1 MDEVPVQYFQ
11 TVTAIEL
18 AVAGGLLFQI
28 SFFRPRAATDPD
40 ALPNPW
46 LRLVIAIVIG
56 ATLFGS
62 LHAIRTGGS
71 TGAAVAVTT
80 GLAISLVPILLRSLP
95 PLVTSDDPA
104 TSRHAS
110 TTVGL
115 GLYVVAVIA
124 VIVTIVD

>member
-11 TVTAIEL
+11 TITAIEL

-28 SFFRPRAATDPD
+28 SFFGPRANADPD

-46 LRLVIAIVIG
+46 LRLSIAIVIG

-62 LHAIRTGGS
+62 LHAIRTGGG
-71 TGAAVAVTT
+71 TGEAVAVTT

-95 PLVTSDDPA
+95 PLTPSGDST

-110 TTVGL
+110 TVVGL
-115 GLYVVAVIA
+115 VLYIVAVVV